1 VGGFE
6 ILEHTA
12 DIGIRACASSAEAT
26 LVNAALG
33 MFSIMTDTGSVDPTE
48 EVGVEVT
55 APDPEAL
62 LHDWLE
68 ELLFQSQ
75 TRNMLFARFNV
86 RRLEGNRLSASAY
99 GEPLNPDKHPLKLE
113 IKAVTYHRLKFG
125 PAQSGWEATVIF
137 DV

>member
-1 VGGFE
+1 MGRFE

-12 DIGIRACASSAEAT
+12 DTGIRACARSAEET
-26 LVNAALG
+26 LISAALG
-33 MFSIMTDTGSVDPTE
+33 MFSILTDPDRVDPVRE
-48 EVGVEVT
+48 IEVEVD
-55 APDPEAL
+55 APDREAL

-75 TRNMLFARFNV
+75 TRNMLFSRFEV
-86 RRLEGNRLSASAY
+86 QRLEETHLSAVAY
-99 GEPLNPDKHPLKLE
+99 GESLDSDKHPLKLE

-125 PAQSGWEATVIF
+125 PAKAGWEATVIF